1 MKKIFI
7 LTGEPSGDKLASTV
21 ISKLSIQVPNI
32 EYLSVGG
39 THIKNLG
46 IQSIFDLKEITYLGF
61 TSVLFN
67 IFKIRNKIN
76 KTVDEI
82 IKFDPDILF
91 SVDSPDFTL
100 RVAER
105 VKKINKSIKTV
116 HYVAPQV
123 WVWRKNRVKKIKKF
137 IDHILLLF
145 NFEKKYFDDEN
156 IKNTFVGHPLI
167 EKEEK
172 AKTVLNDLIK
182 KDKKIISI
190 FPGSRKSETS
200 VLLPIL
206 LNFVKLMNK
215 KNFSYSYVFHATHE
229 NKEFIVNHV
238 KQTDLN
244 NIDVISDDN
253 IKSQILSNSIFA
265 VSKSGTVSL
274 QISSSNV
281 PSIIIYKLSFIN
293 FMIFK
298 LLVNVKFA
306 NIINIINDKEVIPEL
321 LQKECN
327 AEEICRSVI
336 YFLKNPKLIKKHET
350 NFKGVGQPIR
360 VALTGSKF
368 GPGLYDIII
377 SLGKEE
383 VEKRLSNKIIT

>member
-1 MKKIFI
+1 MKKVFI

-21 ISKLSIQVPNI
+21 ISKLRMQDPNI

-39 THIKNLG
+39 THIKKLG

-76 KTVDEI
+76 KTVEEI
-82 IKFDPDILF
+82 IKFNPDILF

-105 VKKINKSIKTV
+105 VKQINTNIKTI

-172 AKTVLNDLIK
+172 AKTVLSDMIK

-215 KNFSYSYVFHATHE
+215 KNFSYSYVFHATDE
-229 NKEFIVNHV
+229 NKEFIINYV

-336 YFLKNPKLIKKHET
+336 YFLKNPKLIKKQLDEC
-350 NFKGVGQPIR
+350 
-360 VALTGSKF
+360 SKTLE
-368 GPGLYDIII
+368 GIKSKTSSSNEAATI
-377 SLGKEE
+377 
-383 VEKRLSNKIIT
+383 LSNYLIT

>member
-21 ISKLSIQVPNI
+21 ISKLMIENPNV

-39 THIKNLG
+39 SNIKKLG

-61 TSVLFN
+61 TSVLLN
-67 IFKIRNKIN
+67 IFKIRNRIN

-82 IKFDPDILF
+82 IKFNPDILF

-105 VKKINKSIKTV
+105 VKKINNNIKTI

-137 IDHILLLF
+137 IDHMLLLF
-145 NFEKKYFDDEN
+145 NFEKEYFDQEN

-167 EKEEK
+167 EKK
-172 AKTVLNDLIK
+172 DNVKTVLNDLIS

-190 FPGSRKSETS
+190 FPGSRKSETN

-206 LNFVKLMNK
+206 LDFVKLMNNK
-215 KNFSYSYVFHATHE
+215 ENIYSFVFHATE
-229 NKEFIVNHV
+229 DNKDFIFNQVNNSG
-238 KQTDLN
+238 LN
-244 NIDVISDDN
+244 NVDVVSDEN

-274 QISSSNV
+274 QIASSNI
-281 PSIIIYKLSFIN
+281 PSIIIYKLSYIN

-298 LLVNVKFA
+298 FLVNVKFA
-306 NIINIINDKEVIPEL
+306 NIINIINNKEVIPEL
-321 LQKECN
+321 LQNECN
-327 AEEICRSVI
+327 AKEIFNTVI
-336 YFLKNPKLIKKHET
+336 YFLKNPDLIKKQLSDCNKTLE
-350 NFKGVGQPIR
+350 GIR
-360 VALTGSKF
+360 SKTSSSNESAS
-368 GPGLYDIII
+368 I
-377 SLGKEE
+377 
-383 VEKRLSNKIIT
+383 LSKYLAF